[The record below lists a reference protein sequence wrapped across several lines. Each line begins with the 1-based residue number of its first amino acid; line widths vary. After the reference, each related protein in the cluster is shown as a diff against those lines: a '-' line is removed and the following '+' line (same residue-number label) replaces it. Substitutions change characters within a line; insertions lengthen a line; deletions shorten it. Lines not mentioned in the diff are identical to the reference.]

1 MTTTSAVGVGYDRPD
16 YLTVPIPEGDDH
28 PGIIVSAHYDEA
40 LGRYVNDSVSVSSL
54 SPVTS
59 TRIKRVPLHRL
70 ITEAMIRQLGE
81 ANRDFLKER
90 RSTALNAF
98 FAQRNGRRVAAK
110 RIENP
115 TRQQL
120 ADAMMIRDVARSVR
134 AWPNVAIARSFG
146 LNLDEAKSWVRK
158 ARRTGLIDR

>member
-16 YLTVPIPEGDDH
+16 YFTVPIPEGDGH
-28 PGIIVSAHYDEA
+28 PGIIVSAHYDET
-40 LGRYVNDSVSVSSL
+40 LGRYVNDSISISSL

-59 TRIKRVPLHRL
+59 TRIKGVPLHRL

-81 ANRDFLKER
+81 TNRDFLKER

-110 RIENP
+110 YIENP

-120 ADAMMIRDVARSVR
+120 VDAMMIRDVARSVR

-158 ARRTGLIDR
+158 ARRAGLTDR